1 MKYRPEIDGLRAIAV
16 LFVFVFHLNP
26 EILPSGFIGVDLFF
40 VISGYL
46 ITGIILNQQE
56 SGNWSLRIYYIKRI
70 KRIVPLLFLTILF
83 FTIIS
88 CFIFTPTQLVKI
100 AQNSF
105 YGITFISNVFFYFE
119 SGYFQAIHSMNLFL
133 HTWSI
138 SIEMQFYLLYPLL
151 LLVINRFLRGS
162 LGGWIAFFA
171 VLSFVMAQWG
181 GNGTVRYPF
190 IEKELFLTNVAD
202 WAYFMP
208 FTRAWVI
215 LLGAL
220 VFLIEKSKL
229 RLLYANQITIAS
241 LFLLI
246 LPLSYIG
253 PETPYPSAHAL
264 LPTLSFCLL
273 ILCLRKGQVAYSVL
287 TWSPLQL
294 IGKISFSIY
303 LIHYPLIKIFNY
315 LRWDG
320 IVEMVAIVIITFFAS
335 LFTWKY
341 VEQRYRKKASGR
353 FISMLLIANLIPIS
367 ALVSSNGFID
377 EYDGHDKYLAGND
390 HKGEGELS
398 SEFYKQFNLSPFS
411 LDDSRQKLLVIGDS
425 YAEDFVNSLRQNQ
438 LDANVQLSTFKI
450 PASCGNLMVESDIT
464 PFIPKKLLPMCCNVG
479 WYSSPDLLD
488 LIEKADVVLLASLWR
503 EWQMPFL
510 QESLSNIQGIATG
523 KVFVFGAKDFGEINL
538 RELLQI
544 PYPKRLT
551 HLNSLSNQS
560 IKVNE
565 KMRNNIPEDQ
575 FIDFQQVMGSSEDLV
590 PIFTPEGILISQDG
604 QHSTNAGAR
613 YIGQRLLQSHPAL
626 KSLLVK

>member
-1 MKYRPEIDGLRAIAV
+1 MNYRPEIDGLRAIAV

-70 KRIVPLLFLTILF
+70 KRIVPLLYVIILF
-83 FTIIS
+83 FTVLS
-88 CFIFTPTQLVKI
+88 YFIFTPKQLVNV
-100 AQNSF
+100 AESSF
-105 YGITFISNVFFYFE
+105 YCVTFLSNIFFYLE
-119 SGYFQAIHSMNLFL
+119 SGYFQAINSMNLFL
-133 HTWSI
+133 HTWSV
-138 SIEMQFYLLYPLL
+138 SIEMQFYFLYPLL
-151 LLVINRFLRGS
+151 LLFVKRFFPRS
-162 LGGWIAFFA
+162 LALWIVCFTL
-171 VLSFVMAQWG
+171 LSFFLAQWG
-181 GNGTVRYPF
+181 GNGRFSYPF
-190 IEKELFLTNVAD
+190 VEKEFFLTNVAD

-220 VFLIEKSKL
+220 VFLIEKSRP
-229 RLLYANQITIAS
+229 RLPYANQITIAS
-241 LFLLI
+241 LGLLI
-246 LPLSYIG
+246 LPLSYVD

-273 ILCLRKGQVAYSVL
+273 ILCLRKGQIAHSVL
-287 TWSPLQL
+287 TWSPLRL
-294 IGKISFSIY
+294 VGKISFSIY
-303 LIHYPLIKIFNY
+303 LIHYPVIKIFNY
-315 LRWDG
+315 LGWDG
-320 IVEMVAIVIITFFAS
+320 IVEMVVIVILTLLAS
-335 LFTWKY
+335 VLTWKY
-341 VEQRYRKKASGR
+341 VEQRYRKKASR
-353 FISMLLIANLIPIS
+353 RLTSMLLIANLIPIS

-377 EYDGHDKYLAGND
+377 EYDGHDKYLAGNA

-398 SEFYKQFNLSPFS
+398 SEFYKQLNLSPFS

-450 PASCGNLMVESDIT
+450 PASCGNLMVKSDIT

-523 KVFVFGAKDFGEINL
+523 KVFVFGAKDFGEINF
-538 RELLQI
+538 RDLLQI
-544 PYPKRLT
+544 PYPNRLT
-551 HLNSLSNQS
+551 HLNSLSDQS

-565 KMRNNIPEDQ
+565 QMRINIPEDQ
-575 FIDFQQVMGSSEDLV
+575 FIDFQKVMGSSEDLV